1 MYLARQVAPGGID
14 ARQMNQSAISE
25 VSCKLCR
32 NDQVKFLYQSRRYG
46 FRVGRCP
53 GCGLTFVLDRIAEG
67 QLKEMY
73 DDEQSFEQ
81 FSDLMNNARVR
92 DRHHRSLHE
101 IQQFLQGSSSPARLF
116 DIGAG
121 SGEFLNQARE
131 FGFEVYGSEL
141 SDAAICS
148 AHRRYNIT
156 LSPLPL
162 EQELR
167 TDFFDVVT
175 MWGLI
180 EHVLDPLSIIKQA
193 FRLLRCGGFLY
204 IYTPVWCFYDDIGLG
219 LAQYCG
225 WTRLLDRRITL
236 AHLQLFST
244 EAMRKTLA
252 AIGFELCRME
262 VVCEYNLPVTAYLE
276 SLGVPARV
284 RNGLATALDQLIDRG
299 LFFRNNMR
307 VFCRKPLA

>member
-1 MYLARQVAPGGID
+1 
-14 ARQMNQSAISE
+14 MNQNAISD

-53 GCGLTFVLDRIAEG
+53 GCGLTFVVDRIAEAH
-67 QLKEMY
+67 LKEIY
-73 DDEQSFEQ
+73 DDEQSFER
-81 FSDLMNNARVR
+81 FSDLMRNARVR
-92 DRHHRSLHE
+92 ERHHDALRE
-101 IQQFLQGSSSPARLF
+101 ICQLLQGSSMPGRLL

-121 SGEFLNQARE
+121 SGEFLNHARE
-131 FGFEVYGSEL
+131 LGFEIYGNEL
-141 SDAAICS
+141 SNAAICS
-148 AHRRYNIT
+148 ARQRYGIS
-156 LSPLPL
+156 LSPVPL

-167 TDFFDVVT
+167 TGFFDVIT

-193 FRLLRCGGFLY
+193 FRLLRCGGILY
-204 IYTPVWCFYDDIGLG
+204 IYTPVWCLYDDIGLR
-219 LAQYCG
+219 LAQFCG

-236 AHLQLFST
+236 AHLQLFT
-244 EAMRKTLA
+244 IGAMHKILT
-252 AIGFELCRME
+252 AIGFELCRVE
-262 VVCEYNLPVTAYLE
+262 LVCEYNLPVTAYLE
-276 SLGVPARV
+276 SLGVPTRV
-284 RNGLATALDQLIDRG
+284 RSGFAAALDWLIDRG